1 LMRFV
6 SDNGSAGPKAAS
18 VLISASARSQWATAL
33 PFGLPSCSQIKKAAS
48 EWPVVPDGSITTS
61 LHTFSLPRPAIILS
75 FPRPA

>member
-1 LMRFV
+1 MRDYQQVLRAFLSCSDLMRVV

-48 EWPVVPDGSITTS
+48 EWPVVPDGS
-61 LHTFSLPRPAIILS
+61 
-75 FPRPA
+75 